1 MMRSFIASLILFFS
15 LIGIFAPVSISVTSN
30 ISPQNKSNSQT
41 TNAIS
46 KISIGVSSVFA
57 QAEEEEKSYTGTAGV
72 CGWKDFACAITNVIV
87 DILLFIPN
95 MIAMVTGVLTDFLL
109 SISINPGTYGVP
121 GSTLETNIQS
131 LWQITRDLANIG
143 FIFALFVAAFGL
155 IVGRDIESFSPKK
168 TVIRV
173 IIMALLVNFSMFF
186 CRIII
191 QTADIF
197 SHVIANQISAGTL
210 KSEDKFAAGALTLET
225 NGVIVSALIKQG
237 IKPISLK
244 ILQTVQPQQLFSKAS
259 GKIGTGNN
267 AAKLATAGVIFFV
280 LIALI
285 SIFVHMG
292 FIFLGRIVG
301 LWLGIIMS
309 PLAFVSFAIPFLE
322 KNQYI
327 GFENWLKSFA
337 KLAFLT
343 PLYLFFVYIAVS
355 LLDTNFTGIFSSSLE
370 GSNWVVSLLATVIS
384 VLLPLA
390 IALFV
395 IFQGKKYATEMAGVI
410 GEMVGKV
417 SGVVS
422 SFAMGAATG
431 GTGMLAR
438 QTLGRAGAAIGNSR
452 GLTDAASKGGFSGM
466 LARNAM
472 KMGDKTSAMS
482 FDVRNSKKAMDLF
495 GRGTAA
501 MGEKIDMGTKFKN
514 EGGYETE
521 GGIEKMPGKY
531 MDGVAKKAEERE
543 KANNEYVQG
552 KLKKQQEED
561 QRATRENLAISQ
573 ADVERETNK
582 IKTGAENSIVGAD
595 AEQAQLNLTGNNQA
609 IAGIDDKLKEN
620 KDNTA
625 IADAEIV
632 GKDTDIADIDAKIK
646 EKEEL
651 MKGANGNAPARA
663 KAAQAAQEK
672 AQLEQQ
678 KQQLTQQKALVLQKK
693 QDLQTESADL
703 ETQKA
708 DIEKESEELLKEVE
722 LIALG
727 AAGKTAKEVQVLAD
741 KLKLDAADSDSK
753 KDLDKFDVDLST
765 ERAESARLNKLMKVA
780 IDSKNGQEQTRLAG
794 LISTQTNKLNQV
806 AAQQKAAKD
815 NYDREFGKNIKILED
830 SAKNT
835 MKKFTDSNRT
845 ELDRLKK
852 VSTGFQKDLMDIELA
867 GEMRMQASMES
878 LAQSHEGKADRGGI
892 TKFVSTATGIVTGGA
907 VGGTNIKNNKAARG
921 SADDARG
928 RSK

>member
-1 MMRSFIASLILFFS
+1 
-15 LIGIFAPVSISVTSN
+15 
-30 ISPQNKSNSQT
+30 
-41 TNAIS
+41 
-46 KISIGVSSVFA
+46 
-57 QAEEEEKSYTGTAGV
+57 
-72 CGWKDFACAITNVIV
+72 
-87 DILLFIPN
+87 
-95 MIAMVTGVLTDFLL
+95 MIALVAGILSDFLL

-121 GSTLETNIQS
+121 GSTIETNIQS

-191 QTADIF
+191 QTADIL
-197 SHVIANQISAGTL
+197 SHVLVNQISVGNLDKTG
-210 KSEDKFAAGALTLET
+210 EDQDYQS
-225 NGVIVSALIKQG
+225 NGVVVDAMIKQG
-237 IKPISLK
+237 IKPVSLK
-244 ILQTVQPQQLFSKAS
+244 ILQQVQPQKLFSKVDVVTLGS
-259 GKIGTGNN
+259 GRN
-267 AAKLATAGVIFFV
+267 AAMLATASVILFV

-285 SIFVHMG
+285 AIFVHMG
-292 FIFLGRIVG
+292 FLFLGRIVG

-343 PLYLFFVYIAVS
+343 PLYLFFVYIAIS
-355 LLDTNFTGIFSSSLE
+355 LLDTNFVGTFAENLSE
-370 GSNWVVSLLATVIS
+370 ANWVIRLLGLVIGTM
-384 VLLPLA
+384 LPLS

-431 GTGMLAR
+431 GMGFVAR
-438 QTLGRAGAAIGNSR
+438 QTLGAAGSAIGNSR

-495 GRGTAA
+495 GKATERLG
-501 MGEKIDMGTKFKN
+501 GPKGKIDMGTKFKN
-514 EGGYETE
+514 EGGFETE
-521 GGIEKMPGKY
+521 GSIGKMPGKY

-582 IKTGAENSIVGAD
+582 IKTGAENAIVGAD
-595 AEQAQLNLTGNNQA
+595 AEQAQLNLAGNNQA
-609 IAGIDDKLKEN
+609 IADLKNNPQLKAINEKLKADDDRQLNEGRL
-620 KDNTA
+620 KEVDAELYALLGKTDNTSMQKRSEL
-625 IADAEIV
+625 IKEGQDL
-632 GKDTDIADIDAKIK
+632 KDKIK
-646 EKEEL
+646 Q
-651 MKGANGNAPARA
+651 AP
-663 KAAQAAQEK
+663 QALNTNHKQK
-672 AQLEQQ
+672 LENDKIRIEGEVQ
-678 KQQLTQQKALVLQKK
+678 TQI
-693 QDLQTESADL
+693 DTL
-703 ETQKA
+703 EM
-708 DIEKESEELLKEVE
+708 ENRELLKEVE